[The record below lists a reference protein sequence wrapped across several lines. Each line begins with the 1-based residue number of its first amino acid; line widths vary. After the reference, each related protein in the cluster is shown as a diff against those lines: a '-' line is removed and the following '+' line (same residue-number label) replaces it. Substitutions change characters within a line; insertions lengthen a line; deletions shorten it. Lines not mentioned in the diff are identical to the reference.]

1 MRKDLTLKLSSRTKK
16 YKHADFMV
24 KSPLSE
30 ESEMNLL
37 EGVELTSNP
46 CCVVIHLENIF
57 TAVG

>member
-1 MRKDLTLKLSSRTKK
+1 MRKDLTFKLSSKTKK
-16 YKHADFMV
+16 YKHIDFIV

-37 EGVELTSNP
+37 EWVELTSSP
-46 CCVVIHLENIF
+46 CCLVINLENIF